1 MNFSQLL
8 LSTYVQVV
16 SYNDTEVVTKN
27 YNTLMPHLP
36 RLITTTHVEI
46 YKGKFGNKERKNTKN
61 SKYSTPSR
69 FNPVPENSCRYQL
82 QIEPE
87 LPKRDKT

>member
-1 MNFSQLL
+1 MWRFTRESLA
-8 LSTYVQVV
+8 
-16 SYNDTEVVTKN
+16 TKN
-27 YNTLMPHLP
+27 
-36 RLITTTHVEI
+36 E
-46 YKGKFGNKERKNTKN
+46 KNTKN